1 MFGISPS
8 GRPEGERKR
17 DLAVGL
23 HCCARFS
30 RKSGACH
37 SCRTGDALETV
48 ARHMRRLIQRP
59 RVPSLNTRLAHAAAL
74 EKADHGNPAILN
86 PSRILNWLPVHHHPA
101 SVLDLIGPAL
111 VDKINIHRVPGPF
124 LIPSIDLLIDGWI
137 GDV

>member
-1 MFGISPS
+1 
-8 GRPEGERKR
+8 
-17 DLAVGL
+17 
-23 HCCARFS
+23 
-30 RKSGACH
+30 
-37 SCRTGDALETV
+37 
-48 ARHMRRLIQRP
+48 MRRLIQRP

-74 EKADHGNPAILN
+74 EKADHGHPAWLGKADPAHPAILN